1 MLFFNLRT
9 FLQTGSTC
17 GKKGPSELFRWP
29 VSMSDELWRIIWWG
43 GVGCVWQM
51 HLRENNI
58 DCLRCLI
65 STWIKETTG
74 FSLYWLRHE
83 YLGLKKPRCS
93 EKAAWTTS
101 PVPLWSDRGG
111 GGTWAL
117 IVAVAAE
124 EEQRDFWAVTQSAG
138 GALPPSDT
146 DLLDNFTAV
155 SSVMGQDKLPA
166 PQWLSRLLGRTGLSR
181 TGTVCFIAFV
191 QCVFLL
197 EVPVLSC
204 LSAIIIF

>member
-1 MLFFNLRT
+1 MWEKRAVWALQMACQHEWRALAYNLM
-9 FLQTGSTC
+9 G
-17 GKKGPSELFRWP
+17 
-29 VSMSDELWRIIWWG
+29 G

-74 FSLYWLRHE
+74 FSLYWLHHE

-101 PVPLWSDRGG
+101 PVPLWSDR